1 MVPVEENTSLVDLK
15 GFILKPEFSKKSRGH
30 QFFFVNDRFIKSSFL
45 HHAITNAYEGLLKQG
60 FYPGYFLH
68 LKIDPKKID
77 INIHPTKTE
86 IKFEDEQNIYAVL
99 RSAVK
104 HSLGIFQV
112 IPSLD
117 FEKNNSFE
125 VPYNFKNVKPTPPK
139 IEVNPQFNP
148 FKVSKNIISSKIEK
162 HESFETEILNI
173 DTDSILNTKLSIES
187 PKENRVYQLFSK
199 YIVCPLQ
206 TSMIIIDQNRAHQ
219 RILYEDFLSSMTT
232 KKNSSQQL
240 LFPLKMK
247 LNAKQALELD
257 NVKEII
263 DSIGFKFELKKNY
276 FLEIYG
282 SPQQCPESK
291 IKETLESLLSGEN
304 IDHSIKHFSQ
314 ADHMSKKL
322 AKKLAIRSGDY
333 LEKEEL
339 QVLLNK
345 FFDCKET
352 QVSPFNKP
360 IFISLEKTEIEQK
373 LN

>member
-1 MVPVEENTSLVDLK
+1 MNK
-15 GFILKPEFSKKSRGH
+15 
-30 QFFFVNDRFIKSSFL
+30 
-45 HHAITNAYEGLLKQG
+45 
-60 FYPGYFLH
+60 
-68 LKIDPKKID
+68 
-77 INIHPTKTE
+77 
-86 IKFEDEQNIYAVL
+86 
-99 RSAVK
+99 
-104 HSLGIFQV
+104 
-112 IPSLD
+112 
-117 FEKNNSFE
+117 
-125 VPYNFKNVKPTPPK
+125 
-139 IEVNPQFNP
+139 
-148 FKVSKNIISSKIEK
+148 
-162 HESFETEILNI
+162 
-173 DTDSILNTKLSIES
+173 KLSIES

-219 RILYEDFLSSMTT
+219 RILYEDFLSSITT

-240 LFPLKMK
+240 LYPLKIK
-247 LNAKQALELD
+247 LNTIQALELD

-263 DSIGFKFELKKNY
+263 DSIGFKFELKKNH
-276 FLEIYG
+276 FLEIHG

-291 IKETLESLLSGEN
+291 IKETLDSLLSGEN
-304 IDHSIKHFSQ
+304 IDYSIKHFSQ

-322 AKKLAIRSGDY
+322 AKKLAIKSGDY

>member
-1 MVPVEENTSLVDLK
+1 M
-15 GFILKPEFSKKSRGH
+15 
-30 QFFFVNDRFIKSSFL
+30 
-45 HHAITNAYEGLLKQG
+45 
-60 FYPGYFLH
+60 
-68 LKIDPKKID
+68 
-77 INIHPTKTE
+77 
-86 IKFEDEQNIYAVL
+86 
-99 RSAVK
+99 
-104 HSLGIFQV
+104 
-112 IPSLD
+112 D

-240 LFPLKMK
+240 LFPLKIK

-263 DSIGFKFELKKNY
+263 DSIGFKFELKKNH

-291 IKETLESLLSGEN
+291 IKETLESLLSGK
-304 IDHSIKHFSQ
+304 ILII
-314 ADHMSKKL
+314 L
-322 AKKLAIRSGDY
+322 
-333 LEKEEL
+333 
-339 QVLLNK
+339 
-345 FFDCKET
+345 
-352 QVSPFNKP
+352 
-360 IFISLEKTEIEQK
+360 
-373 LN
+373 